1 MKFSVI
7 VPARNEAA
15 FIDSCP
21 ESIKQKFNQVLNDD
35 MLLPTGK

>member
-7 VPARNEAA
+7 IPARNEAA
-15 FIDSCP
+15 FTDSFL

-35 MLLPTGK
+35 MLSPTGK